1 MNLMCSD
8 VPTSQQLPGGRA
20 HIYGLLRLGWAA
32 VVLVALT
39 ISQTPVSSGPGRC
52 EEVLSHFGNRLVK
65 ATCTESAHLTT
76 ANPATTPANDAIA
89 ALPRFAFTPQ
99 ADRDTIAPDPPHRT
113 PIAGPVPGVQINA
126 RIAEDPQGQARVLIR
141 LPDNWNGRL
150 VVAGAPGTRSEFN
163 GDFAWS
169 DYVVQKGYAYVA
181 QNKGTLNLR
190 ATTAADPMACRLNPA
205 LGKDTF
211 VLFYD
216 DDPGMPFTR
225 WAPFKAE
232 AARLG
237 RAAVQIHYGRDAQYT
252 YAVGTSN
259 GGYQVRRAVET
270 YPELFDGGVD
280 WEGTFVDADMPNL
293 LST

>member
-1 MNLMCSD
+1 MYGQQKRNIIHKSSTAYEQDHSD
-8 VPTSQQLPGGRA
+8 QRDELAPFHLDRPLSKPT
-20 HIYGLLRLGWAA
+20 HWTF
-32 VVLVALT
+32 VV
-39 ISQTPVSSGPGRC
+39 
-52 EEVLSHFGNRLVK
+52 
-65 ATCTESAHLTT
+65 
-76 ANPATTPANDAIA
+76 
-89 ALPRFAFTPQ
+89 
-99 ADRDTIAPDPPHRT
+99 APDPPHRT
-113 PIAGPVPGVQINA
+113 PIAGPIPGVQINA
-126 RIAEDPQGQARVLIR
+126 RIAEDPQGQARILIR

-150 VVAGAPGTRSEFN
+150 VVAGAPGTRSKFN

-190 ATTAADPMACRLNPA
+190 ATTAADPTACRLNPA

-211 VLFYD
+211 VHFYD

-225 WAPFKAE
+225 WAPFMAE

-237 RAAVQIHYGRDAQYT
+237 RAAVQINYGREAQYS

-293 LST
+293 LSTLPPAILNLSLIHI